1 MDTSRDQQVSEAAR
15 LLGKRGG
22 AKGGKARAAALTP
35 EERQRIARNA
45 ANARWAR
52 KKAQTAPEEAAGERP

>member
-1 MDTSRDQQVSEAAR
+1 METSRDKEVSEAAR

-22 AKGGKARAAALTP
+22 AKGGRARAAALTS

-45 ANARWAR
+45 VNARWAR
-52 KKAQTAPEEAAGERP
+52 QKAQREEVQAHA

>member
-1 MDTSRDQQVSEAAR
+1 MDPSPDQQVRKAAR
-15 LLGKRGG
+15 LLGKHGG
-22 AKGGKARAAALTP
+22 AKGGPARAATLTP

-52 KKAQTAPEEAAGERP
+52 QKPQTVQEEDAGERP